1 MPIVELFRKQGK
13 CVEIDTSQKRDV
25 VYGIVKSKLAPM
37 TESLAAL
44 PLSDR
49 SQIVLGLKPWPKRPP
64 KKGVLWQAKAAALLS
79 GALPLRP
86 TRRVCHRVCQGS
98 CRASGG

>member
-1 MPIVELFRKQGK
+1 MPNATDKEETIPIVELFRKQGK

-79 GALPLRP
+79 GALLLAKKA
-86 TRRVCHRVCQGS
+86 GY
-98 CRASGG
+98 A

>member
-1 MPIVELFRKQGK
+1 MAVQAYLPTVG
-13 CVEIDTSQKRDV
+13 RDV

-79 GALPLRP
+79 GALLLAKKA
-86 TRRVCHRVCQGS
+86 GY
-98 CRASGG
+98 A